1 MDANSPV
8 ITIDGPGGSGKGTI
22 SLLLAHALG
31 WRFLDSGAL
40 YRLVALAARHH
51 GIALDNEAALET
63 LAAHLDVE
71 FETQAEGHEP
81 RILLEGEDV
90 TLDIRSE
97 GCGNDASRVAT
108 LPAVRAALLDR
119 QRAFRLEPGLIADG
133 RDMGSVVFPDAALK
147 IFLVASPEERAKR
160 RHKQLIEKGMSAN
173 VADLVKEIAER
184 DARDAQ
190 RAASPMKP
198 AEDAIVLDTS
208 TLSIA
213 GVMEKIRDLCRER
226 LDVAV

>member
-1 MDANSPV
+1 MDTDSPV

-40 YRLVALAARHH
+40 YRLVALAAQHH
-51 GIALDNEAALET
+51 GIDLDNEAALET

-71 FETQAEGHEP
+71 FEAQAEGREQ

-90 TLDIRSE
+90 TLAIRSE
-97 GCGNDASRVAT
+97 RCGNDASRVAA
-108 LPAVRAALLDR
+108 LPAVRAALLGR
-119 QRAFRLEPGLIADG
+119 QRAFRQSPGLIADG
-133 RDMGSVVFPDAALK
+133 RDMGTVIFPDAALK

-160 RHKQLIEKGMSAN
+160 RHKQLKDKGMS
-173 VADLVKEIAER
+173 VSLADLVKEIAER
-184 DARDAQ
+184 DARDSQ
-190 RAASPMKP
+190 RKASPMKP
-198 AEDAIVLDTS
+198 AQDAVVLDTS
-208 TLSIA
+208 VLSIDE
-213 GVMEKIRDLCRER
+213 VMDKVRTLCREK